1 MRGLRRGAVRATM
14 MALVVGGAAMGSTA
28 PALADTEPNNVIS
41 QAEGPVGGGVDVV
54 GSLST
59 PDDHDFYVFYAASQQ
74 QLHLTADDLTNPDDD
89 YCLDAD
95 FVDTN
100 GALVDNDHTTP
111 PGVNRYF
118 VRLEVGSTSGCS
130 NPQTY
135 RFRIDPAGG
144 VTGGPALDRALSP
157 TGEPNETPAQAAG
170 PLQAAVNYIGTHD
183 TVNDEDWF
191 FFWAPPGPHQL
202 DLSVTAPAN
211 APSSG
216 CSPEVSLYGGAAS
229 DSYVASAYATAH
241 SFGHINQTLVGP
253 DDYFV
258 RAGVDDSDCLTG
270 GWQFRIET
278 PDAVT
283 LVNPF
288 AAPPP
293 PPPPPPVAAR
303 PARPRYATS
312 VSLRRRGAR
321 YSGRAS
327 SARLGCKVGR
337 RVVLRRFGSGSRS
350 FGSTRTRSN
359 GTFSIQRSRRLR
371 GRVYASV
378 TDRYT
383 TVAVCRG
390 GRSRSIRG

>member
-1 MRGLRRGAVRATM
+1 MRGSRRSAVGATT
-14 MALVVGGAAMGSTA
+14 MALVVGCTGFGSTV
-28 PALADTEPNNVIS
+28 PAFADTEPNNVIS
-41 QAEGPVGGGVDVV
+41 QAEGPVGGGVAVV

-59 PDDHDFYVFYAASQQ
+59 PDDVDYYVFYAASQQ

-89 YCLDAD
+89 GDCMDAG

-100 GALVDNDHTTP
+100 GASVPNDYTTP

-118 VRLEVGSTSGCS
+118 LRLDVDSGFSCS

-144 VTGGPALDRALSP
+144 VTGGPPLDRALSP

-170 PLQAAVNYIGTHD
+170 PLQAAVNYVGTHD
-183 TVNDEDWF
+183 TINDEDWF
-191 FFWAPPGPHQL
+191 FFWVPPGPHQL
-202 DLSVTAPAN
+202 DLSVTSPTPATY
-211 APSSG
+211 G
-216 CSPEVSLYGGAAS
+216 CEAEVALYGGPAS
-229 DSYVASAYATAH
+229 ESYVATAEAGSS
-241 SFGHINQTLVGP
+241 SFGHVNQTLVGP
-253 DDYFV
+253 DDYFI
-258 RAGVDDSDCLTG
+258 RAGIDDEDCLTG
-270 GWQFRIET
+270 RWQFRIET

-288 AAPPP
+288 APPPAPPQP
-293 PPPPPPVAAR
+293 APVAAV

-321 YSGRAS
+321 YSGRVS
-327 SARLGCKVGR
+327 STRLGCKVSR
-337 RVVLRRFGSGSRS
+337 RVVLRRFGSGTKS

-371 GRVYASV
+371 GRVFASV

-383 TVAVCRG
+383 TAAVCRG